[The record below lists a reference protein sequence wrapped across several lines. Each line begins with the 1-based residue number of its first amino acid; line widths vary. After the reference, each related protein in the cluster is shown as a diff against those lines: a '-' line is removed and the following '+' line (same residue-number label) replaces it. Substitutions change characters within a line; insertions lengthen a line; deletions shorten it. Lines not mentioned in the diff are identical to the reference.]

1 MIKKVLLTPF
11 QKFVKIESFSGILL
25 MFAALIALVWANSS
39 FGDSYQSLWQ
49 FKIGFTTESFELNKP
64 LILWINDG
72 LMAIF
77 FFLIGLE
84 LKRELLIGEIN
95 TVKKAAFPLVA
106 ALGGVLVPVGLYLF
120 LNQNPDTAKG
130 WGIPMATDIAFALAI
145 LSTLG
150 KRVPLS
156 LKIFLTAFA
165 IIDDIAAV
173 LVIAIFYSVNINWIF
188 ILYGA
193 ILIAFLAL
201 LYYKNKYSFTIGIV
215 LAIII
220 WFLYSLIRYL

>member
-25 MFAALIALVWANSS
+25 MFATLIALVWANSS

-84 LKRELLIGEIN
+84 IKREFLIGELN
-95 TVKKAAFPLVA
+95 SLKKMAFPL
-106 ALGGVLVPVGLYLF
+106 F
-120 LNQNPDTAKG
+120 
-130 WGIPMATDIAFALAI
+130 
-145 LSTLG
+145 
-150 KRVPLS
+150 
-156 LKIFLTAFA
+156 
-165 IIDDIAAV
+165 
-173 LVIAIFYSVNINWIF
+173 
-188 ILYGA
+188 GA
-193 ILIAFLAL
+193 
-201 LYYKNKYSFTIGIV
+201 
-215 LAIII
+215 
-220 WFLYSLIRYL
+220 